1 MTVLLPN
8 NAATTLS
15 TAIDA
20 TETGLVVTD
29 GSVFPT
35 PGASEHFYVTL
46 VSPQGMLEIVKV
58 TARSGN
64 VLTGV
69 RGAEGTTPSPFAAGS
84 RVEARVTGQGVKDA
98 ALDADGALRDD
109 LAASSGATI
118 VGFAPTGG
126 ISSGTVAGALGELDT
141 DKVAFTRLDDSDG
154 ATLVGFNP
162 TGDIAATTVAGAI
175 AELDTEKVG
184 FTRLDDSDGAS
195 LVGYTQGGAGSTTR
209 TSQAK
214 HREWVSVK
222 DFGAVGDG
230 VAVDTTA
237 IQNAINVV
245 GAAGGG
251 TVFFPAGVYLIRDTI
266 FVRYDNVTIAGASQ
280 GGSIITADSSFT
292 GSGGSI
298 TATMIQIN
306 DFPNDTKVQRFTIRD
321 IMVSATYI
329 TGGFSSN
336 SAVTCLFHANWVHY
350 MTAYRVT
357 FYGADNGVDGIGAL
371 LTAVRLGLVE
381 DFSMHNSFVDCEFTY
396 NRDAVWWGAESGGA
410 TQGLINASQM
420 YRCRIG
426 GLAEGTGYGVWMRGD
441 GYANSFIDNNVE
453 QQNVGFNLN
462 DRSNFLRGNLTENN
476 SIGFQSSGNSVQ
488 LHGNHID
495 SVNSLQNGSFVQAHG
510 TVRHFFVET
519 TAPNMIVDPWF
530 QTQLYDSSFA
540 SINTTVTAKSGD
552 ELGRNVCTFPCG
564 ASVTNR
570 VRFLINNQGQNLRGW
585 YTFVVRAKADVA
597 GAGLYFRMP
606 GTPDDYKFS
615 VLKGGTS
622 LTVELLEAN
631 AFSFKAGERRSGVL
645 TTDYRVYV
653 GSVYFADQ
661 ALPEGELRLSAQ
673 DAGGTP
679 SNVTVDYVG
688 MFQGQNAF
696 LPADDRV
703 YERYTDVT
711 GLTSGSG
718 QIITE
723 LPFPDQ
729 VRFKAT
735 SVLNGAVSRSVS
747 EANLNVANGAA
758 AAFVYHYDLN
768 SFGYDGAGSSVT
780 DDHIYVTTNS
790 QLQYFSRTASL
801 AGTEPL
807 WTKLYFYA

>member
-8 NAATTLS
+8 NAATTLA
-15 TAIDA
+15 TATIA
-20 TETGLVVTD
+20 SETALVVTD

-46 VSPQGMLEIVKV
+46 ASTEGVLEIVKV

-64 VLTGV
+64 ILTAI
-69 RGAEGTTPSPFAAGS
+69 RGAEGTTPNSFAAGS

-109 LAASSGATI
+109 LAASTGATI
-118 VGFAPTGG
+118 VGFAPTGD
-126 ISSGTVAGALGELDT
+126 ITSGTVAGALGELDT
-141 DKVAFTRLDDSDG
+141 DKVGFTRLDDSDG
-154 ATLVGFNP
+154 ATLVGFAP

-175 AELDTEKVG
+175 GELDTEKVG
-184 FTRLDDSDGAS
+184 FTRLDDSDGSS
-195 LVGYTQGGAGSTTR
+195 LVGYDQGASGSVTR
-209 TSQAK
+209 TVQDK
-214 HREWVSVK
+214 FREWVSVK

-230 VAVDTTA
+230 ATVDTAA
-237 IQNAINVV
+237 IQSAIDAVA
-245 GAAGGG
+245 AAGGG
-251 TVFFPAGVYLIRDTI
+251 TVFFPEGVYLIRNTLFI
-266 FVRYDNVTIAGASQ
+266 RSDNMTLAGASQ
-280 GGSIITADSSFT
+280 GGTIITSDSSFT

-298 TATMIQIN
+298 TETMIQVN
-306 DFPNDTKVQRFTIRD
+306 DFPNDAKIQRFNMRD
-321 IMVSATYI
+321 LLISATYI

-336 SAVTCLFHANWVHY
+336 PAVKCLFHANWVHY
-350 MTAYRVT
+350 MVINRVT
-357 FYGADNGVDGIGAL
+357 FYGADNGVDGIGVL

-381 DFSMHNSFVDCEFTY
+381 DFSMHNSIVDCEFTY
-396 NRDAVWWGAESGGA
+396 NRDAIWWGAESGGS
-410 TQGLINASQM
+410 TQGLINASQV

-426 GLAEGTGYGVWMRGD
+426 GLAAGTGYGVWMRG
-441 GYANSFIDNNVE
+441 GSYANSFIDNNVE
-453 QQNVGFNLN
+453 QYNIGFSLN
-462 DRSNFLRGNLTENN
+462 DKSNFLRGNLTEGN
-476 SIGFQSSGNSVQ
+476 STDFTSTGNSVQ

-495 SVNSLQNGSFVQAHG
+495 RMDSLEGGSFIQTHG
-510 TVRHFFVET
+510 ITRHLMIET

-530 QTQLYDSSFA
+530 QTQLYDSSFPG
-540 SINTTVTAKSGD
+540 INTTVTAKSGD

-597 GAGLYFRMP
+597 GAGLYVRMP
-606 GTPDDYKFS
+606 GTPDDYKS
-615 VLKGGTS
+615 AVLKPFTS

-631 AFSFKAGERRSGVL
+631 TFKFIGGEKRSGVL
-645 TTDYRVYV
+645 TTDYRVYF

-661 ALPEGELRLSAQ
+661 ALPENELRLSAQ
-673 DAGGTP
+673 DAGAVP
-679 SNVTVDYVG
+679 SNVTVDYFG
-688 MFQGQNAF
+688 MFPGQNAF

-703 YERYTDVT
+703 YERYVDVT
-711 GLTSGSG
+711 GLASGSG
-718 QIITE
+718 ADITQ

-729 VRFKAT
+729 VRFKLT
-735 SVLNGAVSRSVS
+735 SVLNGAVSRSIS
-747 EANLNVANGAA
+747 EANLNVANGASA
-758 AAFVYHYDLN
+758 AWPYHYDLN

-780 DDHIYVTTNS
+780 DDHIFLGTS
-790 QLQYFSRTASL
+790 SRLEYFSRTASL